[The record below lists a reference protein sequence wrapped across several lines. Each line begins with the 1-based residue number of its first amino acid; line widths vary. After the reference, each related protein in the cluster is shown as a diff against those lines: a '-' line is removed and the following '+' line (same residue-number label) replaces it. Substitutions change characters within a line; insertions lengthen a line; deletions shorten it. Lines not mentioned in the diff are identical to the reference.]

1 MGVREILK
9 EEEMAFQISRGVIP
23 TAKKVVIYGPEGIG
37 KSTFASRFPEPVF
50 IDTEGSTKAL
60 NVVRVDVHGW
70 KDIKDAATEIIL
82 GRAGVPCKTLVLDTA
97 DWAEAMCADY
107 VCTQNRWNSLSSPGY
122 GTGYRVNWE
131 TFKELIEIFNGAI
144 ANNINVVI
152 TAHAFMR
159 KFEQP
164 DEAGA
169 YDRWE
174 MKLQNSPKANIA
186 ATVKEWADM
195 VLFANYRV
203 IVSDKDKQ
211 GKGKA
216 QGGRR
221 VMYASHHPCWDAKN
235 RYGLPDMMDFDYQAI
250 SAIIEAPTALTKAP
264 EAPKVREQPKASE
277 KPAVKAPE
285 LTEPPKTAP
294 KAEPPKATE
303 KPAPKPETKPEAKP
317 TTPPATKPEVKPA
330 TPEGAAKYTVRG
342 EVLDERLPEPLRS
355 AMTTYDVAE
364 WDLWNVIEARLPGT
378 FPHDSKLYELPREF
392 FAQWAIPN
400 MPKIAAMAKEARE
413 KEEIPFE

>member
-1 MGVREILK
+1 
-9 EEEMAFQISRGVIP
+9 
-23 TAKKVVIYGPEGIG
+23 
-37 KSTFASRFPEPVF
+37 
-50 IDTEGSTKAL
+50 
-60 NVVRVDVHGW
+60 
-70 KDIKDAATEIIL
+70 
-82 GRAGVPCKTLVLDTA
+82 
-97 DWAEAMCADY
+97 
-107 VCTQNRWNSLSSPGY
+107 
-122 GTGYRVNWE
+122 
-131 TFKELIEIFNGAI
+131 
-144 ANNINVVI
+144 
-152 TAHAFMR
+152 MR

-235 RYGLPDMMDFDYQAI
+235 RYGLPDMMDFEY
-250 SAIIEAPTALTKAP
+250 SAIAGIIDGTSTAPTAPARAP
-264 EAPKVREQPKASE
+264 EPAKPKEQPKVPE
-277 KPAVKAPE
+277 KPATKPAESKAPATATPKATPKNQE
-285 LTEPPKTAP
+285 PPKTEPPKTEP
-294 KAEPPKATE
+294 KETAQEPPKTE
-303 KPAPKPETKPEAKP
+303 T
-317 TTPPATKPEVKPA
+317 
-330 TPEGAAKYTVRG
+330 GAAKYVVRG

-355 AMTTYDVAE
+355 AMTRHDVSE
-364 WDLWNVIEARLPGT
+364 WDLWNVIQVRLPGT
-378 FPHDSKLYELPREF
+378 FPHDSKLWELPREF

-400 MPKIAAMAKEARE
+400 MDKIGAMAKEARE

>member
-1 MGVREILK
+1 
-9 EEEMAFQISRGVIP
+9 MAFNITRGVIP

-37 KSTFASRFPEPVF
+37 KSTFASRFPDPIF

-82 GRAGVPCKTLVLDTA
+82 GRAGVPCRTLVLDTA

-250 SAIIEAPTALTKAP
+250 AGIIDGAPTAPAATTVP
-264 EAPKVREQPKASE
+264 TGAPKPAKPKEQPKAAE
-277 KPAVKAPE
+277 KPATKPAEPEKAPATAAPKSQE
-285 LTEPPKTAP
+285 PPKTEPPKAEPKEATQELP
-294 KAEPPKATE
+294 KAEA
-303 KPAPKPETKPEAKP
+303 
-317 TTPPATKPEVKPA
+317 
-330 TPEGAAKYTVRG
+330 GAAKYVVRG

-378 FPHDSKLYELPREF
+378 FPHDSKLWELPREF

-400 MPKIAAMAKEARE
+400 MPKIAAMAKKARE
-413 KEEIPFE
+413 DEEIPFA

>member
-1 MGVREILK
+1 
-9 EEEMAFQISRGVIP
+9 MAFQISRGIIP

-235 RYGLPDMMDFDYQAI
+235 RYGLPDMMDFDYGAI
-250 SAIIEAPTALTKAP
+250 AGIIDGASTAPTAPVREDRAIVPMSQPKPAEKPSTKPAEPEKAP
-264 EAPKVREQPKASE
+264 ATAAPKAAPKNQE
-277 KPAVKAPE
+277 PPK
-285 LTEPPKTAP
+285 TEPPKAEP
-294 KAEPPKATE
+294 KEAAQEPPKA
-303 KPAPKPETKPEAKP
+303 ET
-317 TTPPATKPEVKPA
+317 
-330 TPEGAAKYTVRG
+330 GAAKYVVRG

-400 MPKIAAMAKEARE
+400 MPKIAAMAKKARE
-413 KEEIPFE
+413 DEEIPFA

>member
-1 MGVREILK
+1 
-9 EEEMAFQISRGVIP
+9 MAFNITRGIIP

-37 KSTFASRFPEPVF
+37 KSTFASHFPEPVF

-82 GRAGVPCKTLVLDTA
+82 GRAGVPCRTLVLDTA

-250 SAIIEAPTALTKAP
+250 AGIIDGAPTAPTAPARAP
-264 EAPKVREQPKASE
+264 EPAKPKEQPKTAE
-277 KPAVKAPE
+277 KPAVKAAENQATATAAPKAAPKNQE
-285 LTEPPKTAP
+285 PPKTEPPKAEP
-294 KAEPPKATE
+294 KETTQEPPKA
-303 KPAPKPETKPEAKP
+303 EAKY
-317 TTPPATKPEVKPA
+317 V
-330 TPEGAAKYTVRG
+330 VRG

-364 WDLWNVIEARLPGT
+364 WDLRNVIEARLPGT

-400 MPKIAAMAKEARE
+400 MPKIAAMAKKSRE
-413 KEEIPFE
+413 DEEIPFA

>member
-1 MGVREILK
+1 
-9 EEEMAFQISRGVIP
+9 MAFNITRGIIP

-37 KSTFASRFPEPVF
+37 KSTFASHFPEPVF

-60 NVVRVDVHGW
+60 NVVRVNVHGW

-82 GRAGVPCKTLVLDTA
+82 GRAGVPCRTLVLDTA

-250 SAIIEAPTALTKAP
+250 AGIIDGASTAPTAPARAP
-264 EAPKVREQPKASE
+264 EPMKPKEQPKPAEKPATAPAEPEKAPKAEAAASE
-277 KPAVKAPE
+277 KQRQNDG
-285 LTEPPKTAP
+285 KTAAKTAEAV
-294 KAEPPKATE
+294 KAEPPKTE
-303 KPAPKPETKPEAKP
+303 PKNQEPPKAEAKY
-317 TTPPATKPEVKPA
+317 V
-330 TPEGAAKYTVRG
+330 VRG

-355 AMTTYDVAE
+355 AMTTHDVSE

-392 FAQWAIPN
+392 FAQWASPN
-400 MPKIAAMAKEARE
+400 MAKIAAMAKKARE
-413 KEEIPFE
+413 DEEIPFN

>member
-1 MGVREILK
+1 
-9 EEEMAFQISRGVIP
+9 MAFNITRGIIP

-37 KSTFASRFPEPVF
+37 KSTFASRFPDPVF

-60 NVVRVDVHGW
+60 NVVRVAVHGW

-250 SAIIEAPTALTKAP
+250 AGIIDGAPTAPTAP
-264 EAPKVREQPKASE
+264 TGTPEPAKPKEQPKAAE
-277 KPAVKAPE
+277 KPAVKPAENQTPATAAPKTE
-285 LTEPPKTAP
+285 PKTEPPKAEPKEAAQKPP
-294 KAEPPKATE
+294 KAET
-303 KPAPKPETKPEAKP
+303 
-317 TTPPATKPEVKPA
+317 
-330 TPEGAAKYTVRG
+330 GAAKYVVRG

-400 MPKIAAMAKEARE
+400 MPKIAAMAKKARE
-413 KEEIPFE
+413 DEEIPFA

>member
-1 MGVREILK
+1 
-9 EEEMAFQISRGVIP
+9 MAFNITRGVIP

-60 NVVRVDVHGW
+60 NVVRVNVHGW

-82 GRAGVPCKTLVLDTA
+82 GRAGVPCRTLVLDTA

-250 SAIIEAPTALTKAP
+250 AGIIEAPTATPAPAPTVPAKAP
-264 EAPKVREQPKASE
+264 EAPKAKEQPKTPE
-277 KPAVKAPE
+277 KPATAAPE
-285 LTEPPKTAP
+285 PTEPPKTAP
-294 KAEPPKATE
+294 KAEPPKAAE
-303 KPAPKPETKPEAKP
+303 KPAPKQEAKAEP
-317 TTPPATKPEVKPA
+317 KAEPKEATQEPPKAEA
-330 TPEGAAKYTVRG
+330 GAAKYVVRG

-400 MPKIAAMAKEARE
+400 MPKIAAMAKKARE
-413 KEEIPFE
+413 DEEIPFN

>member
-1 MGVREILK
+1 
-9 EEEMAFQISRGVIP
+9 MAFQISRGVIP

-37 KSTFASRFPEPVF
+37 KSTFASRFPDPVF

-82 GRAGVPCKTLVLDTA
+82 GRAGVPCRTLVLDTA

-250 SAIIEAPTALTKAP
+250 AGIIDGTPTATVAPTAPARAP
-264 EAPKVREQPKASE
+264 EPAKPKEQPKA
-277 KPAVKAPE
+277 A
-285 LTEPPKTAP
+285 
-294 KAEPPKATE
+294 E
-303 KPAPKPETKPEAKP
+303 KPAPKPAEPEKATATAAPKAAPKNQEPPKTEPPKTEPKETTQEPPKAEA
-317 TTPPATKPEVKPA
+317 
-330 TPEGAAKYTVRG
+330 GAAKYVVRG

-378 FPHDSKLYELPREF
+378 FPHDSKLWELPREF

-400 MPKIAAMAKEARE
+400 MPKIAAMAKKARE
-413 KEEIPFE
+413 DEEIPFN

>member
-1 MGVREILK
+1 
-9 EEEMAFQISRGVIP
+9 MAFNITRGVIP

-37 KSTFASRFPEPVF
+37 KSTFASRFPDPVF

-250 SAIIEAPTALTKAP
+250 AGIIDGAPTAPTAP
-264 EAPKVREQPKASE
+264 VREDRAVVPMSQPKPAE
-277 KPAVKAPE
+277 KPATKPAERKAPATAAPKATPKNQE
-285 LTEPPKTAP
+285 PPKTEPPKTEPKETAQEQP
-294 KAEPPKATE
+294 KAEA
-303 KPAPKPETKPEAKP
+303 
-317 TTPPATKPEVKPA
+317 
-330 TPEGAAKYTVRG
+330 GAAKYMVRG

-364 WDLWNVIEARLPGT
+364 WDLWNVIQVRLPGT
-378 FPHDSKLYELPREF
+378 FPHDSKLWELPREF

-400 MPKIAAMAKEARE
+400 MPKIAAMAKKARE
-413 KEEIPFE
+413 DEEIPFA

>member
-1 MGVREILK
+1 
-9 EEEMAFQISRGVIP
+9 MAFNITRGVIP

-37 KSTFASRFPEPVF
+37 KSTFASCFPDPVF

-82 GRAGVPCKTLVLDTA
+82 GRAGVPCRTLVLDTA

-250 SAIIEAPTALTKAP
+250 AKIIDEVPTAPTAP
-264 EAPKVREQPKASE
+264 VREDRAVVPMSQPKPAE
-277 KPAVKAPE
+277 KPATKPAENQAPATTAPKAAPKNQE
-285 LTEPPKTAP
+285 PPKTEPPKAEP
-294 KAEPPKATE
+294 KETTQEPPKA
-303 KPAPKPETKPEAKP
+303 EA
-317 TTPPATKPEVKPA
+317 
-330 TPEGAAKYTVRG
+330 GAAKYVVRG

-400 MPKIAAMAKEARE
+400 MPKIAAMAKKARE
-413 KEEIPFE
+413 DEEIPFN

>member
-1 MGVREILK
+1 
-9 EEEMAFQISRGVIP
+9 MAFQISRGVIP

-37 KSTFASRFPEPVF
+37 KSTFASRFPDPVF
-50 IDTEGSTKAL
+50 IDTEGSTKHM
-60 NVVRVDVHGW
+60 DVARFPAPTSWEMLLAEVGEVYANP
-70 KDIKDAATEIIL
+70 DIC
-82 GRAGVPCKTLVLDTA
+82 RTLVIDTA
-97 DWAEAMCADY
+97 DWAEMLCIRH
-107 VCTQNRWNSLSSPGY
+107 VCDRDHKQGVEDFGY
-122 GTGYRVNWE
+122 GKGYVYVKEEFAKLLDMLSRVV
-131 TFKELIEIFNGAI
+131 GAGV
-144 ANNINVVI
+144 NVVL
-152 TAHAFMR
+152 TAHAMMR

-164 DEAGA
+164 DAAGA

-174 MKLQNSPKANIA
+174 LKLSKQVAPL
-186 ATVKEWADM
+186 VKEWPDM
-195 VLFANYRV
+195 LLFANYKT
-203 IVSDKDKQ
+203 IVSDVQKMT

-250 SAIIEAPTALTKAP
+250 AGIIEAPTATPAPAPTAPAKAP
-264 EAPKVREQPKASE
+264 EAPKAKEQPKTPE
-277 KPAVKAPE
+277 KPAVAAPE
-285 LTEPPKTAP
+285 PTEPPKTAP
-294 KAEPPKATE
+294 KAEPPKAAE
-303 KPAPKPETKPEAKP
+303 KPAPKQEAKAEP
-317 TTPPATKPEVKPA
+317 KAEAKEATQEPSKAEA
-330 TPEGAAKYTVRG
+330 GAAKYVVRG

-400 MPKIAAMAKEARE
+400 MPKIAAMAKKARE
-413 KEEIPFE
+413 DEEIPFA

>member
-1 MGVREILK
+1 
-9 EEEMAFQISRGVIP
+9 MAFNITRGVIP

-37 KSTFASRFPEPVF
+37 KSTFASHFPEPVF

-82 GRAGVPCKTLVLDTA
+82 GRAGVPCRTLVLDTA

-250 SAIIEAPTALTKAP
+250 AGIIDGAPTAPTAPTRAP
-264 EAPKVREQPKASE
+264 EPAKPKEQPKAAE
-277 KPAVKAPE
+277 KPAPAPAEPEKAPATAAPKNQE
-285 LTEPPKTAP
+285 PPKTEPPKAEP
-294 KAEPPKATE
+294 KEATQEPPKA
-303 KPAPKPETKPEAKP
+303 EA
-317 TTPPATKPEVKPA
+317 
-330 TPEGAAKYTVRG
+330 GAAKYVVRG

-355 AMTTYDVAE
+355 AMTRHDVSE
-364 WDLWNVIEARLPGT
+364 WDLWNVIQVRLPGT
-378 FPHDSKLYELPREF
+378 FPHDSKLWELPREF

-400 MPKIAAMAKEARE
+400 MDKIGAMAKEARE

>member
-1 MGVREILK
+1 
-9 EEEMAFQISRGVIP
+9 MAFNITRGVIP

-37 KSTFASRFPEPVF
+37 KSTFASHFPEPVF

-60 NVVRVDVHGW
+60 NVVRVNVHGW

-82 GRAGVPCKTLVLDTA
+82 GRAGVPCRTLVLDTA

-107 VCTQNRWNSLSSPGY
+107 VCTQNRWNSLSSPSY

-235 RYGLPDMMDFDYQAI
+235 RYGLPDMMDFEY
-250 SAIIEAPTALTKAP
+250 SAIAGIIDGAPTAPTAPVRAP
-264 EAPKVREQPKASE
+264 EPAKPKEQPKAAE
-277 KPAVKAPE
+277 KPATKPAENQATATAAPKNQE
-285 LTEPPKTAP
+285 PPKTEPPKTEPP
-294 KAEPPKATE
+294 KAEPPKAE
-303 KPAPKPETKPEAKP
+303 PPKAQEPPKAET
-317 TTPPATKPEVKPA
+317 
-330 TPEGAAKYTVRG
+330 GAAKYVVRG

-400 MPKIAAMAKEARE
+400 MPKIAAMAKKARE
-413 KEEIPFE
+413 DEEIPFA

>member
-1 MGVREILK
+1 
-9 EEEMAFQISRGVIP
+9 MAFNITRGVVP

-37 KSTFASRFPEPVF
+37 KSTFASRFPDPVF

-60 NVVRVDVHGW
+60 NVVRVAVHGW

-82 GRAGVPCKTLVLDTA
+82 GRAGVPCRTLVLDTA

-107 VCTQNRWNSLSSPGY
+107 VCAQNRWNSLSSPGY

-250 SAIIEAPTALTKAP
+250 AGIIDGAPTAPTAP
-264 EAPKVREQPKASE
+264 TGTPEPAKPKEQPKTAE
-277 KPAVKAPE
+277 KPAPAPAEPEKAPA
-285 LTEPPKTAP
+285 TAAP
-294 KAEPPKATE
+294 KAAPKNQEPPKA
-303 KPAPKPETKPEAKP
+303 EAKY
-317 TTPPATKPEVKPA
+317 V
-330 TPEGAAKYTVRG
+330 VRG

-400 MPKIAAMAKEARE
+400 MPKIAAMAKKARE
-413 KEEIPFE
+413 DEEIPFA

>member
-1 MGVREILK
+1 
-9 EEEMAFQISRGVIP
+9 MAFNITRGIIP

-37 KSTFASRFPEPVF
+37 KSTFASRFPDPVF

-60 NVVRVDVHGW
+60 NVVRVAVHGW

-107 VCTQNRWNSLSSPGY
+107 VCAQNRWNSLSSPGY

-144 ANNINVVI
+144 ASNINVVI

-250 SAIIEAPTALTKAP
+250 AKIIDGAPTAPTAPTGAP
-264 EAPKVREQPKASE
+264 EPAKPKEQPKAAE
-277 KPAVKAPE
+277 KPAVKAAESEKAPKPKAE
-285 LTEPPKTAP
+285 TPTEKQRQNDGKTAAKTTEPPKTEPP
-294 KAEPPKATE
+294 KAEPKEAAQEPPKA
-303 KPAPKPETKPEAKP
+303 ET
-317 TTPPATKPEVKPA
+317 
-330 TPEGAAKYTVRG
+330 GAAKYVVRG

-400 MPKIAAMAKEARE
+400 MPKIAAMAKKARE
-413 KEEIPFE
+413 DEEIPFN